1 MSLSARRTV
10 LLLAMAQALAMTS
23 VSIMILTSALVG
35 ETLAA
40 NKHFATLP
48 LALQFS
54 MTMLATLP
62 ASFVMKRIGRRNGFM
77 IGAGIG
83 IVGGA
88 IMMLAIRDGSF
99 PMFCLGNAVFGGF
112 VGFNVY
118 YRFAAAEA
126 ADDAFRA
133 KAISLVMA
141 GGVVAA
147 LFARPL
153 AEYGQDLMAPFT
165 FAGGFVFIVG
175 LCAAILIVL
184 IPLKIAP
191 PPPPMSS
198 DEAARPLLEVVAQR
212 RAVVAIVSGML
223 GYGIMSFVMTA
234 TPLAMHFCGYDLGK
248 GIGFVIQWHVLGMF
262 VPSFFTG
269 HLIRRF
275 GEMRILS
282 CGIASYAACIGIG
295 LSGVSIPQF
304 WLTLV
309 LLGVGWNF
317 LYVGGTTLLTKC
329 YRPSERAKVQASNDF
344 LVAGTQAVCSFI
356 AGSVQ
361 QWAGWHWVLIAAAVP
376 VAFIVATLLWGAR
389 AGAKPAVA

>member
-1 MSLSARRTV
+1 MRRTV
-10 LLLAMAQALAMTS
+10 LLLALAQALAMTS

-35 ETLAA
+35 QTLAT
-40 NKHFATLP
+40 NKHLATLP
-48 LALQFS
+48 LALQFT
-54 MTMLATLP
+54 MTMAATLP
-62 ASFVMKRIGRRNGFM
+62 ASFIMRRIGRRNGFM
-77 IGAGIG
+77 IGACIG
-83 IVGGA
+83 VVGGA
-88 IMMLAIRDGSF
+88 IMMMAIRDGSF
-99 PMFCLGNAVFGGF
+99 QIFCLGNAVFGGF

-126 ADDAFRA
+126 ANDAFRA

-147 LFARPL
+147 ICARPL
-153 AEYGQDLMAPFT
+153 AEFGQDLMAPYT
-165 FAGGFVFIVG
+165 FAGGFIFVIG
-175 LCAAILIVL
+175 LSAAILLVL
-184 IPLKIAP
+184 IPLKMPMPPAP
-191 PPPPMSS
+191 LVS
-198 DEAARPLLEVVAQR
+198 DEAARPLLTVVGQR
-212 RAVVAIVSGML
+212 RAIVAVVCAML

-234 TPLAMHFCGYDLGK
+234 TPLAMHFCGYELGS

-282 CGIASYAACIGIG
+282 CGIACYVLCIGIG
-295 LSGVSIPQF
+295 LSGVAIPQF

-309 LLGVGWNF
+309 LLGLGWNF
-317 LYVGGTTLLTKC
+317 LYVGATTLLTRC
-329 YRPSERAKVQASNDF
+329 YRSSERTKVQACNDF

-361 QWAGWHWVLIAAAVP
+361 QWVGWQWVLIGAAVP
-376 VAFIVATLLWGAR
+376 AGCILATLMWGAR
-389 AGAKPAVA
+389 PGARPAVA

>member
-1 MSLSARRTV
+1 MRRTV
-10 LLLAMAQALAMTS
+10 LLLAVAQALAMTS

-35 ETLAA
+35 EILAT
-40 NKHFATLP
+40 NKHLATLP
-48 LALQFS
+48 LALQFT

-62 ASFVMKRIGRRNGFM
+62 ASLIMKRIGRRYGFM
-77 IGAGIG
+77 IGACIG
-83 IVGGA
+83 VIGGT

-99 PMFCLGNAVFGGF
+99 QLFCVGNAVFGGF

-126 ADDAFRA
+126 ANETFRA

-147 LFARPL
+147 FCARPL

-165 FAGGFVFIVG
+165 FAGGFIFVIA
-175 LCAAILIVL
+175 LSALIVVVL
-184 IPLKIAP
+184 LPLKIAP
-191 PPPPMSS
+191 PPAPVST
-198 DEAARPLLEVVAQR
+198 DQAARPLLAIISERQAII
-212 RAVVAIVSGML
+212 AIVSAML

-234 TPLAMHFCGYDLGK
+234 TPLAMHFCGYNLAT

-275 GEMRILS
+275 GEMRVLS
-282 CGIASYAACIGIG
+282 AGVVCYVLCIAIG
-295 LSGVSIPQF
+295 LSGVAIEQF
-304 WLTLV
+304 WVALV
-309 LLGVGWNF
+309 LLGLGWNF
-317 LYVGGTTLLTKC
+317 LYVGGTSLLTKC
-329 YRPSERAKVQASNDF
+329 YRSAERAKVQACNDF
-344 LVAGTQAVCSFI
+344 LVAGTQAVCAFI

-361 QWAGWHWVLIAAAVP
+361 QWAGWQWVLIGAVVP
-376 VAFIVATLLWGAR
+376 AGIILCTLIWGAR
-389 AGAKPAVA
+389 GGAKTAAAQV